1 MKKKVMKKTKII
13 TTLGPSTDTKD
24 KIEAL
29 YKNWANI
36 VRFNYSHTNYEYFGK
51 ILDIVKELNNSGVTN
66 LWILTDTK
74 WPEIRTKAIDEKIT
88 IEEGEEFFLTNTL
101 NESKVTDSSKKMIV
115 CDYDYIVSDLEI
127 GRIIDIDTGL
137 LKAEVISKDDSKLVC
152 IAKNGHIIGSKRH
165 LNLPWT
171 ILKLPGITE
180 SDKEDIKF
188 AVSRGTDFIA
198 LSFVRNKENII
209 ELREYL
215 KSIDAPKGIQI
226 ISKIENQ
233 EALNNLDDIIEYSNG
248 IMIARWDLWA
258 EVDFETLPIL
268 QRSIA
273 DKCKKQG
280 KYFIV
285 ATQMLETMI
294 TNPIPTRAE
303 VTDIYNAVMQEA
315 DCTMLS
321 GETAAWKYPIE
332 AVNTMA
338 KILRYTESQSTYS
351 HNHFEASST
360 EEDEIK
366 KQLVKNAISTAENI
380 WAKNII
386 VFSLHMT
393 RLIAAFRSNIHTF
406 AFTFSD
412 EVRKKMTVLFGTKTF
427 QIEKKSNEENLS
439 TAIEVLKEKGLLST
453 GDRIVAITEI
463 EKQDQ
468 IVPSTQIIE
477 IK

>member
-1 MKKKVMKKTKII
+1 MKKISKKTKII
-13 TTLGPSTDTKD
+13 TTLGPSTDTKE

-29 YKNWANI
+29 YKNGANV

-51 ILDIVKELNNSGVTN
+51 ILDIVKELNNSGKTN
-66 LWILTDTK
+66 LGILTDTK
-74 WPEIRTKAIDEKIT
+74 GPEIRTKAIEEKIS
-88 IEEGEEFFLTNTL
+88 IEENEEFFLTNTL
-101 NESKVTDSSKKMIV
+101 NEEKITDNSKKMIV
-115 CDYDYIVSDLEI
+115 CDYDYIVSDLEVGWI
-127 GRIIDIDTGL
+127 VDIDTGL
-137 LKAEVISKDDSKLVC
+137 LKAEI
-152 IAKNGHIIGSKRH
+152 IAKDETKLICKAKNSHIIGSKRH
-165 LNLPWT
+165 LNLPGT

-188 AVSRGTDFIA
+188 AVSKWTDFIA
-198 LSFVRNKENII
+198 LSFVRNKENIL
-209 ELREYL
+209 ELKKYL
-215 KSIDAPKGIQI
+215 EEINAPKGIQI

-233 EALNNLDDIIEYSNG
+233 EALNNIDEIIEYSHW

-268 QRSIA
+268 QKQIA
-273 DKCKKQG
+273 EKCKIQG
-280 KYFIV
+280 KFFIV

-321 GETAAWKYPIE
+321 WETAAWKYPIE

-338 KILRYTESQSTYS
+338 KILRYTESQSKYN

-360 EEDEIK
+360 AEDEIK
-366 KQLVKNAISTAENI
+366 KQLVKNAIYTAESV
-380 WAKNII
+380 WAKNIV
-386 VFSLHMT
+386 VFSLKMT
-393 RLIAAFRSNIHTF
+393 KLISAFRSNIHTY

-412 EVRKKMTVLFGTKTF
+412 DVRKKMTILFGTKTF
-427 QIEKKSNEENLS
+427 EITKGTNEENLEK
-439 TAIEVLKEKGLLST
+439 AIDILKEKKLLENW
-453 GDRIVAITEI
+453 DRIVAITEI

-468 IVPSTQIIE
+468 LVPSIQIIE

>member
-1 MKKKVMKKTKII
+1 MKKVSKKTKII
-13 TTLGPSTDTKD
+13 TTLGPATDTKE

-29 YKNWANI
+29 YKNGANV

-51 ILDIVKELNNSGVTN
+51 ILDTVKELNNSGATN
-66 LWILTDTK
+66 LAILTDTK
-74 WPEIRTKAIDEKIT
+74 GPEIRTKAIEEKIN
-88 IEEGEEFFLTNTL
+88 IEENEEFFLTNTL
-101 NESKVTDSSKKMIV
+101 NEAKVTDSSKKMIV
-115 CDYDYIVSDLEI
+115 CDYDYIVADLEV
-127 GRIIDIDTGL
+127 GGIIDIDTGL
-137 LKAEVISKDDSKLVC
+137 LKAEI
-152 IAKNGHIIGSKRH
+152 IAKDETKLICKAKNSHVIGSKRH
-165 LNLPWT
+165 LNLPGT

-188 AVSRGTDFIA
+188 AVSKWTDFIA
-198 LSFVRNKENII
+198 LSFVRNKENIL
-209 ELREYL
+209 ELKKYL
-215 KSIDAPKGIQI
+215 TEINAPKGIQI

-233 EALNNLDDIIEYSNG
+233 EALNNIDEIIEYSDW
-248 IMIARWDLWA
+248 IMIARGDLWA

-268 QRSIA
+268 QRQIA
-273 DKCKKQG
+273 DKCKRQG
-280 KYFIV
+280 KFFIV

-332 AVNTMA
+332 AVSTMA
-338 KILRYTESQSTYS
+338 KILRYTESQSTYT

-360 EEDEIK
+360 AENEIK
-366 KQLVKNAISTAENI
+366 KQLVKNAIATAENI
-380 WAKNII
+380 GAKNII
-386 VFSLHMT
+386 VFSLAMT
-393 RLIAAFRSNIHTF
+393 KLIAAFRSNIHTY

-412 EVRKKMTVLFGTKTF
+412 DVRKKMTILFGTKTF
-427 QIEKKSNEENLS
+427 QINKKSNEENLE
-439 TAIEVLKEKGLLST
+439 TAIKVLKEKGLISVW
-453 GDRIVAITEI
+453 DRIVAITEI